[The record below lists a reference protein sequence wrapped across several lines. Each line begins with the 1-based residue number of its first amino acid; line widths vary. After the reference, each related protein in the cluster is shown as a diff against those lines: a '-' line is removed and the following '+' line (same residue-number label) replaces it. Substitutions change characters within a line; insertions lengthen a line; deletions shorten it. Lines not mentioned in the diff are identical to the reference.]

1 MHGGMALRTLFL
13 TALVAAAMLPPHGQS
28 AAQNAR
34 REIRAVWLTTLLGLD
49 WPSASLRGNAEAQ
62 RQALRDILD
71 DLRRKNY
78 NTVFFQVRSRGNAMY
93 RSSYEPWASELTGVL
108 GRDPGWDP
116 LAFAIEECH
125 ARGLQLHAWFNVSR
139 VWSKGE
145 PPSATPAHVS
155 RLHPEWVQRFGEDL
169 WIDPGIPEARAYT
182 VRVAEEMV
190 RNYAVDGIH
199 FDYVRYPDRGFRDEN
214 TYQRHGGGKSID
226 DWRRDNVSAL
236 VREMYQRCTA
246 IRPSLQVGSAPI
258 GIYQN
263 LPTAKGWEGRNAI
276 AQDSRRWL
284 REGYHDYVAP
294 QIYWGLTRKG
304 SRIDFEALVEDW
316 KRGSSSRQVVAGVAA
331 YKENVQPWLADH
343 IDAARDRGADGVVFF
358 RYEHVKGNALGGR
371 FDRMAIPPAMTWRD
385 PLRPNPPLRLRNEN
399 GLLTWDA
406 PVRATDGDVAAWYAV
421 YRHGRTEGDEQLL
434 ALLPARTMQWPETRE
449 ASASSGRVAFTG
461 NAEDYS
467 VTALDAFW
475 NESAA
480 AGSGIAIAAANEA
493 PGVAAPSMPVFGPRI
508 STPIAAGGNTIL
520 LGYELDHAA
529 FVRLRLMDSNGA
541 ELLVLIDGW
550 QGAGTHIVGIER
562 DRMPEDTQRYIFE
575 AGETRTIMDFIVEP

>member
-1 MHGGMALRTLFL
+1 MRGSMAVRTLFL
-13 TALVAAAMLPPHGQS
+13 TTLLVVSLLPPLQQS
-28 AAQNAR
+28 TAQNAR

-49 WPSASLRGNAEAQ
+49 WPAAALRGNAEAQ
-62 RQALRDILD
+62 KQALRDILD

-78 NTVFFQVRSRGNAMY
+78 NTVIFQVRSRGNAMF
-93 RSSYEPWASELTGVL
+93 RSSFEPWASELTGVL
-108 GRDPGWDP
+108 GCDPGWDP

-139 VWSKGE
+139 IWSKGE
-145 PPSATPAHVS
+145 PPASTPAHVA
-155 RLHPEWVQRFGEDL
+155 LAHPEWVQRFGEDL

-199 FDYVRYPDRGFRDEN
+199 FDYVRYPDRGFKDED
-214 TYQRHGGGKSID
+214 TYLRHGGGKNID
-226 DWRRDNVSAL
+226 DWRRDNISAL
-236 VREMYQRCTA
+236 VRETYRRCTA
-246 IRPSLQVGSAPI
+246 LRPSLQVGSAPI

-304 SRIDFEALVEDW
+304 SKIDFEALVEDW
-316 KRGSSSRQVVAGVAA
+316 KRGSSSRQVIAGVAA

-358 RYEHVKGNALGGR
+358 RYEHVKGSALGGR
-371 FDRMAIPPAMTWRD
+371 FDRPAIPPAMTWRD
-385 PLRPNPPLRLRNEN
+385 PLRPNPPLRVRAEHGRLS
-399 GLLTWDA
+399 WDA
-406 PVRATDGDVAAWYAV
+406 PVRATDGDVATWYAV
-421 YRHGRTEGDEQLL
+421 YRRGRADGDEQLL
-434 ALLPARTMQWPETRE
+434 ALLPARTLQWPAPG
-449 ASASSGRVAFTG
+449 ASPTSDGATFSG
-461 NAEDYS
+461 NADDYS

-480 AGSGIAIAAANEA
+480 ARTAVAVADAE
-493 PGVAAPSMPVFGPRI
+493 PGAAAPSMPVFGPRI

-562 DRMPEDTQRYIFE
+562 DRMPDDVQRYIFE
-575 AGETRTIMDFIVEP
+575 AGETRTIMDFIVER